1 LAYGHLLE
9 WCRLSAS
16 PIVFNTS
23 GEVMSYQD
31 LPIAAESDLL
41 DLDLFAALDDALES
55 TYLDEWRG

>member
-1 LAYGHLLE
+1 
-9 WCRLSAS
+9 
-16 PIVFNTS
+16 
-23 GEVMSYQD
+23 MSYQD